1 MAYTAG
7 GTIQALD
14 YNLLTWGGNTSGV
27 YTSTPSNFAYVWGV
41 GNGQFGYGQD
51 ASAISTVSAGGTV
64 TATQWSTFVQRLN
77 LALAHQGGVAAQL
90 ASGSNIGIVAGATIA
105 AFANVATAVTT
116 VNTNKLDFNSTRGAT
131 TTGANLE
138 KGYTDEAATM
148 THTITVTFASA
159 DQARYFFNAGGRLS
173 LVVSETGFFTSNAKE
188 TNWATLI
195 NAIGTIHLDQLTS
208 TRTGTGETLTTDGS
222 AIGYWDLTT
231 SNQTLIR
238 LTEDTSPYT
247 ANYIDIFAKVAG
259 AAGSNGG
266 LGTQV
271 IFQID
276 YVDGSADGG
285 FNDGISGTVRNRI
298 DIVKPEV
305 TYLTDVWGS
314 ITVGAA

>member
-14 YNLLTWGGNTSGV
+14 YNLLTWGGNTTNT

-51 ASAISTVSAGGTV
+51 AGAFPTVSAGDTV
-64 TATQWSTFVQRLN
+64 TATRWGTFVQRLN
-77 LALAHQGGVAAQL
+77 LALAHQSGAGAQL
-90 ASGSNIGIVAGATIA
+90 ATGSNIGIVAGATIT

-131 TTGANLE
+131 TTGGNLD
-138 KGYTDEAATM
+138 KAYTNEAATM

-173 LVVSETGFFTSNAKE
+173 LVATQLGDFEQNAKE
-188 TNWATLI
+188 TNWRDLI

-208 TRTGTGETLTTDGS
+208 TRTGTGETFTTNGS
-222 AIGYWDLTT
+222 AIGYWDLTA
-231 SNQTLIR
+231 SNQTLVRI
-238 LTEDTSPYT
+238 TQDTSPYT
-247 ANYIDIFAKVAG
+247 DNYIDIFARVAG

-276 YVDGSADGG
+276 YVDGSPDGG

-298 DIVKPEV
+298 DIVKPEI
-305 TYLTDVWGS
+305 TYLADVWGS
-314 ITVGAA
+314 ITVGAV

>member
-1 MAYTAG
+1 MAYTSG

-14 YNLLTWGGNTSGV
+14 YNLLTWGGNTQV
-27 YTSTPSNFAYVWGV
+27 YNATPDNLAEVWGV
-41 GNGQFGYGQD
+41 GNGQNGYGQD
-51 ASAISTVSAGGTV
+51 TSLISTLSAGTTVSA
-64 TATQWSTFVQRLN
+64 TQWAGLVYTLN
-77 LALAHQGGVAAQL
+77 KTLGHQGGAAAQL
-90 ASGSNIGIVAGATIA
+90 ATGSNIGIVAGATIA
-105 AFANVATAVTT
+105 AFANVATAITT
-116 VNTNKLDFNSTRGAT
+116 INTNKLNFNSTRGAT
-131 TTGANLE
+131 TTGSNLDKVYNTE
-138 KGYTDEAATM
+138 GATM
-148 THTITVTFASA
+148 TQTITVTFASA

-173 LVVSETGFFTSNAKE
+173 LVAGQAGDFEQNAKE
-188 TNWATLI
+188 TNWRDLI

-222 AIGYWDLTT
+222 SIGYWDLTT

-238 LTEDTSPYT
+238 LTQDTAPYT

-259 AAGSNGG
+259 TAGSNGG

-298 DIVKPEV
+298 DIVKPEI
-305 TYLTDVWGS
+305 TYLADVWGS
-314 ITVGAA
+314 ITVGAV